1 MLAVVRV
8 IARSPSVILMTVV
21 VVATIVEG
29 VGGGGG
35 WLAANGVGL
44 GMTMVVAAV
53 ASGEHASNAGNGD

>member
-1 MLAVVRV
+1 
-8 IARSPSVILMTVV
+8 VILMTVV